1 MGYTLEQL
9 QDTDFGFEARC
20 TVDEALTFFLL
31 GCSLAIQGWGTTVA
45 TSVLRENASILP
57 SHLLNGR
64 TLKGTMYGGF
74 KTRSDLPELV
84 ERYLRKVQTTDPSS
98 LPSFLPSS
106 IIIHAFI

>member
-1 MGYTLEQL
+1 
-9 QDTDFGFEARC
+9 
-20 TVDEALTFFLL
+20 
-31 GCSLAIQGWGTTVA
+31 LAIQGWGTTVA

-84 ERYLRKVQTTDPSS
+84 ERYLRKEILVDEFITED
-98 LPSFLPSS
+98 LPFLE
-106 IIIHAFI
+106 INKAFQLLLSGQGLRTALHF